1 MNSLF
6 VLNETFTNGYRAEII
21 YIISLISILC
31 GIFVIISKNPIVSV
45 LFLIGLFLSIASYLM
60 ILGLNFLGLSYLLVY
75 VGAVSIL
82 FLFILMLI
90 NVRISELLSNTSN
103 SIPLAVFI
111 IVSFSYPVHEIL
123 PYSIAPFNNYIVYSN
138 NIIVNMLYNSYS
150 QFINKITKFSET
162 ELDNGEISFVTS
174 KLWDGNLSETSHIT
188 SIGNIMYT
196 SYSIWLI
203 LTSIILLLAMVGA
216 IVITIKQKN

>member
-1 MNSLF
+1 MDSLF
-6 VLNETFTNGYRAEII
+6 FFNETFTNGFRAGFLD
-21 YIISLISILC
+21 IISTVAVLC
-31 GIFVIISKNPIVSV
+31 GILVIISNNPIVSV
-45 LFLIGLFLSIASYLM
+45 LFLIGLFFSIASYLM
-60 ILGLNFLGLSYLLVY
+60 MLGLNFIGLSYLLVY

-103 SIPLAVFI
+103 SIALAIFI
-111 IVSFSYPVHEIL
+111 TISFYYPVDQLL
-123 PYSIAPFNNYIVYSN
+123 PYSIAPSKGITIHTNDTSNYIFDNQSDYLYRLSN
-138 NIIVNMLYNSYS
+138 LSS
-150 QFINKITKFSET
+150 TG
-162 ELDNGEISFVTS
+162 LDNGEISFVTS
-174 KLWDGNLSETSHIT
+174 KVWDGNLAETSHIT